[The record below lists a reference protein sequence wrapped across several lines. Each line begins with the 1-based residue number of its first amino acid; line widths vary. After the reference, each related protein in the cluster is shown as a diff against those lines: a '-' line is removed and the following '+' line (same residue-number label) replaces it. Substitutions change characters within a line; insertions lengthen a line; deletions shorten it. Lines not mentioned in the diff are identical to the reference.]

1 MRRERNVLKHTSMCV
16 CERERIFLRI
26 ATLILTH
33 VSKLGLIWQG
43 FLWTWPGVKIISHC
57 NVQLNLKISFFSNEN
72 SFFRYTFV
80 LVYVYIKE
88 RIYFHINTTT
98 LEIEISETAAKT
110 SAFTSS
116 WYALTWKLFQCEI
129 LFRDVETT
137 FCTLP
142 LVMQYLH
149 FRIVS

>member
-1 MRRERNVLKHTSMCV
+1 MFWNTRVCV

-43 FLWTWPGVKIISHC
+43 FLWTWPGVKHDINCI
-57 NVQLNLKISFFSNEN
+57 VQLHLTNIILYLLKFILSLFVWVYMCIST
-72 SFFRYTFV
+72 RR
-80 LVYVYIKE
+80 K
-88 RIYFHINTTT
+88 YFHINTKI

-116 WYALTWKLFQCEI
+116 WYALTWKQFQCEI